1 MQSAADTILADL
13 GTVESERLRRGA
25 EPALAAAVQAVKEY
39 QQRRFA
45 RSYESLLASPRY
57 GPAAR
62 FFLDELYG
70 PRDFAERDHQFA
82 RVVPALVRLFP
93 SEVVDTVAS
102 LARLHAISERLDS
115 EMGACL
121 PASAPIESASYVAAW
136 RRVGGA
142 DSREQQV
149 ALTLGIGAEL
159 DRLTRKPLLRQT
171 LRLMRGPAH
180 AAGLGALQG
189 FLERGFDTFRAMKGA
204 QEFLTEVGRNERALC
219 AALFGSGNETLL
231 GQLP

>member
-1 MQSAADTILADL
+1 LSADAILADL
-13 GTVESERLRRGA
+13 SLVEAERHRRSADA
-25 EPALAAAVQAVKEY
+25 ELSAAVVAVKEY

-45 RSYESLLASPRY
+45 RSYESLLASARY

-115 EMGACL
+115 AVAL
-121 PASAPIESASYVAAW
+121 RLLKATPIDAAGYVAAW
-136 RRVGGA
+136 RQVGDPEA
-142 DSREQQV
+142 REQQV
-149 ALTLGIGAEL
+149 ALTLRIGAEL

-171 LRLMRGPAH
+171 LRVMRGPAH

-204 QEFLTEVGRNERALC
+204 SEFLTDVGRNERALC
-219 AALFGSGNETLL
+219 DALFGVGDEKLL